1 MSLPRFAALAL
12 VTTAAFVWACS
23 SPEPRF
29 EVPWV
34 ELPADPAAYDPIESY
49 DYMSI
54 PEENP
59 LTWEKV
65 SLGWQLYYDP
75 RLSGDGVRSC
85 YSCHTCENGLTDGR
99 ALAIGAFDKQLTR
112 SAPTMWNVGYIE
124 NLYWDGRAG
133 SLEAQAKGAWT
144 GGNMGASDPEAI
156 VVKLNQIDDYRQQF
170 ENVFNEQATV
180 ENIPMALAAYM
191 RTIIANNSRFDRWQ
205 AGETDATGAAAKRGW
220 KLFNDFGCVEC
231 HAGVLFTDQQFHNVG
246 IGMNDEDPDLGRGK
260 RTELEQD
267 TGAFKTPTLRDVS
280 KSAPYFHNGSVST
293 LESAVRLMAEGGI
306 DNPWLSPKLKSQSI
320 SDQQVKDIVSFLYSL
335 DEPCTLTAPPLPQ
348 K

>member
-1 MSLPRFAALAL
+1 MSLLRLSALSIVACVAL
-12 VTTAAFVWACS
+12 VWACS

-29 EVPWV
+29 EAPWL
-34 ELPADPAAYDPIESY
+34 ELPADPAAYDPIASY
-49 DYMSI
+49 EEMTI

-59 LTWEKV
+59 LTWEKA

-85 YSCHTCENGLTDGR
+85 YSCHVCENGLTDGR

-112 SAPTMWNVGYIE
+112 SSPSMWNVGYYG

-144 GGNMGASDPEAI
+144 GGNMGAKDPEAI
-156 VVKLNQIDDYRQQF
+156 VVKLNQIEGYREQF
-170 ENVFNEQATV
+170 LRVFNEPATV
-180 ENIPMALAAYM
+180 ENVPMALATYM
-191 RTIIANNSRFDRWQ
+191 RTLIANNSRFDRWQ
-205 AGETDATGAAAKRGW
+205 AGETNATGTAAKRGW
-220 KLFNDFGCVEC
+220 QLFQDFGCVEC

-246 IGMNDEDPDLGRGK
+246 IGMSAEDPDLGRGK
-260 RTELEQD
+260 RTGREQD

-280 KSAPYFHNGSVST
+280 KSAPYFHDGSVPS
-293 LESAVRLMAEGGI
+293 LESAVRLMAEGGL
-306 DNPWLSPKLKSQSI
+306 DNPWLSTKLKKQKI
-320 SDQQVKDIVSFLYSL
+320 TDQQVSDIVSFLYSL
-335 DEPCTLTAPPLPQ
+335 DEPCVLSAPPLP